1 MQTKRTIV
9 VTGAASGLG
18 AAVADRLKRDDHRVI
33 GIDRHQADIVAD
45 LGTPE
50 GRAQAVREATDRAS
64 GVLDGVVSC
73 AGLGPYDEP
82 TAITRVNYFG
92 ALAILDGLRDCL
104 ARGNQ
109 PAAVAISSVGA
120 VVEAIVIPE
129 HMQALQAGDEAA
141 AVASIDG
148 QHGNT
153 AYVNAKRALALEVR
167 RGASEWGALGIR
179 LNAIAPGKTETPML
193 DRLLSDDEHAP
204 AIEALPVPLQRSAPA
219 AEVAGAVVFLLG
231 PDSRYVHGQVL
242 FVDGGSEALMRPDS
256 F

>member
-1 MQTKRTIV
+1 MRTIV
-9 VTGAASGLG
+9 VTGSASGLG
-18 AAVADRLKRDDHRVI
+18 AAVADRLKRDNHRVI
-33 GIDRHQADIVAD
+33 GIDRHRADIAAD

-50 GRAQAVREATDRAS
+50 GREQALREASELAG

-92 ALAILDGLRDCL
+92 ALAILEGLRDCL
-104 ARGNQ
+104 TRGSN

-120 VVEAIVIPE
+120 IVEAIAIPE
-129 HMQALQAGDEAA
+129 HMDACRAGDEER
-141 AVASIDG
+141 AVATIEG

-153 AYVNAKRALALEVR
+153 AYVNAKRALALAVR
-167 RGASEWGALGIR
+167 QRAAEWGALGVR
-179 LNAIAPGKTETPML
+179 LNAVAPGKTETPML
-193 DRLLSDDEHAP
+193 DKLLADEEHAP
-204 AIEALPVPLQRSAPA
+204 AINALPVPLLRSAPA
-219 AEVAGAVVFLLG
+219 AEVAGAIVFLLG

-242 FVDGGSEALMRPDS
+242 FADGGADALMRPDS